1 MINIKNLSDRELLEG
16 IYEML
21 IYNMAMTKNIQQEI
35 NMEDKD
41 FVQNIV
47 ANIIGD
53 IFSTKSGITK

>member
-41 FVQNIV
+41 FIQNVV
-47 ANIIGD
+47 ANIMGD
-53 IFSTKSGITK
+53 IFSAKSGITK

>member
-41 FVQNIV
+41 FVQNVV

-53 IFSTKSGITK
+53 IFSTKSRITK

>member
-41 FVQNIV
+41 FVQNVI
-47 ANIIGD
+47 ANILGD
-53 IFSTKSGITK
+53 VIMSKYNK